1 MRLAFPGG
9 YAVNSTKP
17 MFIVLLT
24 PEEVAVYCVRNDNAL
39 FGSEAEW
46 LEERRGELTS
56 MRRDPQI

>member
-1 MRLAFPGG
+1 MRSAFPGG

-24 PEEVAVYCVRNDNAL
+24 PEEVAVYCVKNDNAL

-46 LEERRGELTS
+46 LEERRGNSPL
-56 MRRDPQI
+56 